1 MMKKNTQY
9 AELFELYV
17 NEKIKREEIENRYN
31 ALVKLLKEDG
41 CDTVSN
47 RIHDELE
54 AQKRLH

>member
-1 MMKKNTQY
+1 MKKNTQY

-41 CDTVSN
+41 CNRVSQ
-47 RIHDELE
+47 RINAELE
-54 AQKRLH
+54 AQKWLH

>member
-1 MMKKNTQY
+1 MKKNTQY

-41 CDTVSN
+41 GDRVSN